1 MSLETLDV
9 RLTSLEESRRDQ
21 SQQNKQ
27 IFDSLNRIEQAL
39 TASIAKACA
48 SPGHCLVIERE
59 TKRKW
64 EGDSERFQRLEK
76 RASENDAWRS
86 EIEQKIDSLK
96 TMMNRG
102 MGAISVLI
110 VAMPFLAHYVS
121 VYLVNK

>member
-1 MSLETLDV
+1 MSLETLDI
-9 RLTSLEESRRDQ
+9 RLLSLEESRREQ
-21 SQQNKQ
+21 SQLNKQ

-39 TASIAKACA
+39 TASIAKSC
-48 SPGHCLVIERE
+48 SNPGHCLVIERDA
-59 TKRKW
+59 KRKW

-76 RASENDAWRS
+76 RASENDAWHS
-86 EIEQKIDSLK
+86 EMEEKIDSLK